1 MYSWKQNGG
10 KTLNAHK
17 SEIKAMSE
25 NSWSFLDRK
34 LNFSPKMGHGIS
46 SWNKVGGKTLD
57 SRKFEIKGISEKKN
71 LDRNLRFLPKMGL
84 GIYIK
89 IIFGGKT
96 LNLWFFKSMPYF
108 CESGKWAENVNIN
121 DL

>member
-1 MYSWKQNGG
+1 MYIWKQNGG

-25 NSWSFLDRK
+25 YSWSFLDRT
-34 LNFSPKMGHGIS
+34 LFFSPKMGHGIS

-71 LDRNLRFLPKMGL
+71 HFLTDISDFYQKWDL
-84 GIYIK
+84 V
-89 IIFGGKT
+89 FT
-96 LNLWFFKSMPYF
+96 LK
-108 CESGKWAENVNIN
+108 
-121 DL
+121 

>member
-1 MYSWKQNGG
+1 MCTVEKQNGR

-57 SRKFEIKGISEKKN
+57 SRKFEIMGISVKKN
-71 LDRNLRFLPKMGL
+71 HILTEISDFYQKWDLV
-84 GIYIK
+84 I
-89 IIFGGKT
+89 T
-96 LNLWFFKSMPYF
+96 LK
-108 CESGKWAENVNIN
+108 
-121 DL
+121 